1 MKYLKFLLIGIFFGV
16 LMTKSEAISW
26 YRIYEMFR
34 FESFH
39 MYGIIGAAVVL
50 GATFVF
56 LARKN
61 EWKSADGQPFQ
72 FYEYPKTWK
81 RYFFGGTLFGLGWA
95 MTGAC
100 PGPLFVLVGNG
111 YLPILV
117 VIVGALMGTIV
128 YGLLADKLPN

>member
-1 MKYLKFLLIGIFFGV
+1 MKFLKYLLIGLFFGI

-39 MYGIIGAAVVL
+39 MYGIIGSAVAL
-50 GATFVF
+50 GALFIW
-56 LARKN
+56 LARRN
-61 EWKSADGQPFQ
+61 DWKATGGKPLQLYQ
-72 FYEYPKTWK
+72 YPKSWK

-111 YLPILV
+111 YAAMLV
-117 VIVGALMGTIV
+117 VIASALVGTLA
-128 YGLLADKLPN
+128 YGLLAGKLPD